1 MAGRRKKTD
10 GSQSDAVTGPAD
22 PQPVTLPEP
31 ESASAETGESARSVS
46 TNDDTFTVDASAETP
61 APEPALPAAEPEP
74 PVAEAAADPA
84 LTESSE
90 PSSAADPAETPP
102 EPVASEAS
110 DPSLASE
117 RVAEPAPP
125 PPVMAPQAP
134 PARSNPLLPILGGA
148 VAAFLGFVLAQAVPQ
163 GWPLGATPQQFAALE
178 AKLAEQDRKLAAL
191 TAPDPGLAD
200 RLAALEQRLDALP
213 AAGADP
219 AALDAL
225 RAEIVALRDAA
236 PPAPDLS
243 PLQAELDAL
252 KAELAAIPRES
263 GVAQEL
269 EAMKAAAEAER
280 AAAEA
285 RAEALRAEAESMRAR
300 AEAAARAAI
309 GQGVVL
315 RVQAALDTGGP
326 FDVALTDLGTAGIAV
341 PPELA
346 AHAEGVPTLAELQA
360 GFADAARAALAATA
374 KPGEGA
380 ALADRVTG
388 FLKAQTGLRST
399 APREGDSPDAVLSRA
414 EAALRA
420 GDLPA
425 TLAELDTLPPEATA
439 ALAEWRALADTRA
452 AAAAALAALAQDL
465 TAK

>member
-10 GSQSDAVTGPAD
+10 GSQSDAVTDPVD

-31 ESASAETGESARSVS
+31 DALQPVPGESAGDVS
-46 TNDDTFTVDASAETP
+46 INADTRAADEAAAADTAAAEPPAALPTAEPTAADPVPDTAPPAASDPDPAPEPQPDPAPVAADP
-61 APEPALPAAEPEP
+61 APEPARTPEP
-74 PVAEAAADPA
+74 APAPVM
-84 LTESSE
+84 
-90 PSSAADPAETPP
+90 
-102 EPVASEAS
+102 
-110 DPSLASE
+110 
-117 RVAEPAPP
+117 APP
-125 PPVMAPQAP
+125 PPRP
-134 PARSNPLLPILGGA
+134 PARGNPLLPILGGA

-163 GWPLGATPQQFAALE
+163 GWPLGASPQQFAALE
-178 AKLAEQDRKLAAL
+178 SKLAEQDRKLAAL
-191 TAPDPGLAD
+191 TAPDPALAD
-200 RLAALEQRLDALP
+200 RLAALEQRIDTLP
-213 AAGADP
+213 TAGADP

-225 RAEIVALRDAA
+225 RTEIAALRDAA
-236 PPAPDLS
+236 PPVADLG

-252 KAELAAIPRES
+252 KSELAAIPRES

-285 RAEALRAEAESMRAR
+285 RAEALRAEAESMRAG

-326 FDVALTDLGTAGIAV
+326 FDVALTDLGTAGITV
-341 PPELA
+341 PADLA

-374 KPGEGA
+374 KPDEGA
-380 ALADRVTG
+380 GLADRVTG

-439 ALAEWRALADTRA
+439 ALADWRALADTRA

>member
-1 MAGRRKKTD
+1 M
-10 GSQSDAVTGPAD
+10 
-22 PQPVTLPEP
+22 
-31 ESASAETGESARSVS
+31 
-46 TNDDTFTVDASAETP
+46 
-61 APEPALPAAEPEP
+61 
-74 PVAEAAADPA
+74 
-84 LTESSE
+84 
-90 PSSAADPAETPP
+90 
-102 EPVASEAS
+102 
-110 DPSLASE
+110 
-117 RVAEPAPP
+117 APP
-125 PPVMAPQAP
+125 PP
-134 PARSNPLLPILGGA
+134 PARTNPLLPIMGGA

-163 GWPLGATPQQFAALE
+163 GWPLEATTRQLTAFEQR
-178 AKLAEQDRKLAAL
+178 LADQDRKLAAL
-191 TAPDPGLAD
+191 AAPDPGLAD

-219 AALDAL
+219 ADLDAL
-225 RAEIVALRDAA
+225 RAEIATLRDVA

-285 RAEALRAEAESMRAR
+285 RAEALRAEAESMRAG

-326 FDVALTDLGTAGIAV
+326 FDVALTDLGTAGITV
-341 PPELA
+341 PPDLA

-360 GFADAARAALAATA
+360 GFADAARAALAATV
-374 KPGEGA
+374 KPGDGA
-380 ALADRVTG
+380 GLADRVAG

-414 EAALRA
+414 EAALRG

-439 ALAEWRALADTRA
+439 ALAGWRALADTRA

>member
-1 MAGRRKKTD
+1 MAGRRKKTEE
-10 GSQSDAVTGPAD
+10 SQSDAVTDPVD
-22 PQPVTLPEP
+22 PQPVSLPEP
-31 ESASAETGESARSVS
+31 SENPTHAGESPAEVS
-46 TNDDTFTVDASAETP
+46 TESDTRFANDVISADTLANDQAADQAAREPQPDRMADAQSAAQPDAEPDAAPAAQADTVPNATDPVPQPVAP
-61 APEPALPAAEPEP
+61 APVAASRP
-74 PVAEAAADPA
+74 P
-84 LTESSE
+84 
-90 PSSAADPAETPP
+90 
-102 EPVASEAS
+102 
-110 DPSLASE
+110 
-117 RVAEPAPP
+117 
-125 PPVMAPQAP
+125 P
-134 PARSNPLLPILGGA
+134 PARSNPLLPLLGGA
-148 VAAFLGFVLAQAVPQ
+148 VAAFFGFVLAQAIPQ

-178 AKLAEQDRKLAAL
+178 SKLAEQDRKLAAL
-191 TAPDPGLAD
+191 AAPDPGLAD
-200 RLAALEQRLDALP
+200 RLAALEQRLDTLP
-213 AAGADP
+213 AAGAGP

-225 RAEIVALRDAA
+225 RAEIAALRDAA
-236 PPAPDLS
+236 PAAPDLS

-280 AAAEA
+280 AASEA
-285 RAEALRAEAESMRAR
+285 RAEALRAEAESMRAG

-341 PPELA
+341 PPDLA
-346 AHAEGVPTLAELQA
+346 AHATGVPTLAELQA
-360 GFADAARAALAATA
+360 GFAEAARAALAATA
-374 KPGEGA
+374 KPAEGA
-380 ALADRVTG
+380 GLADRMTG

-399 APREGDSPDAVLSRA
+399 APREGGTPDAVLSRA

-439 ALAEWRALADTRA
+439 ALAGWRALADTRA

>member
-10 GSQSDAVTGPAD
+10 GSQSDAVTDPAD

-31 ESASAETGESARSVS
+31 DVSQPVSGESAGDVS
-46 TNDDTFTVDASAETP
+46 TNSDTHVGDEAAAADTAAAEPTAAESAPDAAPPTAPDPDP
-61 APEPALPAAEPEP
+61 APEPQPDPA
-74 PVAEAAADPA
+74 PVAADPA
-84 LTESSE
+84 
-90 PSSAADPAETPP
+90 P
-102 EPVASEAS
+102 EP
-110 DPSLASE
+110 E
-117 RVAEPAPP
+117 RTPEPAPAPVMAPP
-125 PPVMAPQAP
+125 PPP
-134 PARSNPLLPILGGA
+134 PARGNPLLPILGGA
-148 VAAFLGFVLAQAVPQ
+148 VAAFIGFVLAQAVPQ

-178 AKLAEQDRKLAAL
+178 SKLAEQDRKLAAL
-191 TAPDPGLAD
+191 TAPDPALAD
-200 RLAALEQRLDALP
+200 RLAALEQRLDAMP

-225 RAEIVALRDAA
+225 RAEIAALRDAA
-236 PPAPDLS
+236 PPVADLG

-252 KAELAAIPRES
+252 KSELAAIPRES

-285 RAEALRAEAESMRAR
+285 RAEALRAEAESMRAG

>member
-10 GSQSDAVTGPAD
+10 GSQSDAVTDPVD

-31 ESASAETGESARSVS
+31 DAPQPVSRESAGDVSSNSDTRAADEAAAADTAAAEPPAADAAT
-46 TNDDTFTVDASAETP
+46 DTAPAAAPDPDP
-61 APEPALPAAEPEP
+61 APEPQPDPA
-74 PVAEAAADPA
+74 PVAADPA
-84 LTESSE
+84 
-90 PSSAADPAETPP
+90 P
-102 EPVASEAS
+102 EPGRI
-110 DPSLASE
+110 P
-117 RVAEPAPP
+117 EPAPAPVMAPP
-125 PPVMAPQAP
+125 PP
-134 PARSNPLLPILGGA
+134 PARGNPLLPILGGA
-148 VAAFLGFVLAQAVPQ
+148 VAAFFGFVLAQAVPQ

-178 AKLAEQDRKLAAL
+178 AKLAEQDRKLATL
-191 TAPDPGLAD
+191 TAPDPALAD
-200 RLAALEQRLDALP
+200 RLAALEQRLDTLP

-225 RAEIVALRDAA
+225 RAEIAALRDAA
-236 PPAPDLS
+236 PPVADLGA
-243 PLQAELDAL
+243 LQAELDAL

-285 RAEALRAEAESMRAR
+285 RAEALRAEAESMRAG

-315 RVQAALDTGGP
+315 RVQAALDAGGP

-341 PPELA
+341 PPDLA

-374 KPGEGA
+374 RPGEGA
-380 ALADRVTG
+380 GLADRVTG

-399 APREGDSPDAVLSRA
+399 APREGGSPDAVLSRA

-425 TLAELDTLPPEATA
+425 TLAELDTLPPEASA
-439 ALAEWRALADTRA
+439 ALADWRALADTRA

-465 TAK
+465 TAN

>member
-10 GSQSDAVTGPAD
+10 GSQSDGVTDPVD

-31 ESASAETGESARSVS
+31 DAPPPVSGESAAEMSDKS
-46 TNDDTFTVDASAETP
+46 DTRAANEAAAADSAAAEPHAAEAASDAAPSAAPDPDP
-61 APEPALPAAEPEP
+61 APEPQPDPA
-74 PVAEAAADPA
+74 PVAADPA
-84 LTESSE
+84 
-90 PSSAADPAETPP
+90 P
-102 EPVASEAS
+102 EP
-110 DPSLASE
+110 E
-117 RVAEPAPP
+117 RTPEPAPAPVMAPP
-125 PPVMAPQAP
+125 PPP
-134 PARSNPLLPILGGA
+134 PARGNPLLPILGGA
-148 VAAFLGFVLAQAVPQ
+148 VAAFIGFVLAQAVPQ

-178 AKLAEQDRKLAAL
+178 SKLAEQDRKLAAL
-191 TAPDPGLAD
+191 TAPDPALAD
-200 RLAALEQRLDALP
+200 RLAVLEQRIDTLP
-213 AAGADP
+213 AASADP

-225 RAEIVALRDAA
+225 RAEIAALRDAA
-236 PPAPDLS
+236 PPVADLG

-252 KAELAAIPRES
+252 KSELAAIPRES

-285 RAEALRAEAESMRAR
+285 RAEALRAEAESMRAG

-341 PPELA
+341 PAELA

-374 KPGEGA
+374 KPDEGA
-380 ALADRVTG
+380 GLADRVTG

-414 EAALRA
+414 EAALRG

-425 TLAELDTLPPEATA
+425 TLAELDTLPPEAGA
-439 ALAEWRALADTRA
+439 ALAGWRALADTRA

>member
-10 GSQSDAVTGPAD
+10 GSQSDAVTDPVD

-31 ESASAETGESARSVS
+31 DAVPPASGESTADVS
-46 TNDDTFTVDASAETP
+46 INADTRALDDAVAADT
-61 APEPALPAAEPEP
+61 AP
-74 PVAEAAADPA
+74 AEAPATEPTATAAPATEPTAADPA
-84 LTESSE
+84 
-90 PSSAADPAETPP
+90 PDAAPSAAPETDPAPDPQPDPAPVAADSAP
-102 EPVASEAS
+102 EP
-110 DPSLASE
+110 
-117 RVAEPAPP
+117 EPAPA
-125 PPVMAPQAP
+125 PVMAPPPP

-148 VAAFLGFVLAQAVPQ
+148 VAAFIGFVLAQAVPQ

-178 AKLAEQDRKLAAL
+178 SKLAEQDRKLASL
-191 TAPDPGLAD
+191 TAPDPALAD
-200 RLAALEQRLDALP
+200 RLAVLEQRLDALP

-225 RAEIVALRDAA
+225 RAEIAALRDAA

-285 RAEALRAEAESMRAR
+285 RAEALRAEAESMRAG

-326 FDVALTDLGTAGIAV
+326 FDVALTDLGTAGITV
-341 PPELA
+341 PADLA

-374 KPGEGA
+374 RPGEGA

-399 APREGDSPDAVLSRA
+399 APREGGSPDAVLSRA
-414 EAALRA
+414 EAALRG

>member
-1 MAGRRKKTD
+1 M
-10 GSQSDAVTGPAD
+10 
-22 PQPVTLPEP
+22 
-31 ESASAETGESARSVS
+31 
-46 TNDDTFTVDASAETP
+46 
-61 APEPALPAAEPEP
+61 
-74 PVAEAAADPA
+74 
-84 LTESSE
+84 
-90 PSSAADPAETPP
+90 
-102 EPVASEAS
+102 
-110 DPSLASE
+110 
-117 RVAEPAPP
+117 APP
-125 PPVMAPQAP
+125 PPPP
-134 PARSNPLLPILGGA
+134 PARSNPLLPVLGGA
-148 VAAFLGFVLAQAVPQ
+148 VAAFLGFVLAQAIPQ

-178 AKLAEQDRKLAAL
+178 ARLAEQDRKLAAL
-191 TAPDPGLAD
+191 AAPDPGLAD
-200 RLAALEQRLDALP
+200 RLAALEQRLDTLP

-219 AALDAL
+219 AALEAL
-225 RAEIVALRDAA
+225 RAEIAALRDAA
-236 PPAPDLS
+236 PAAPDLS

-285 RAEALRAEAESMRAR
+285 RAEALRAEAESMRAG

-326 FDVALTDLGTAGIAV
+326 FDVALTDLGTAGITV
-341 PPELA
+341 PPDLA
-346 AHAEGVPTLAELQA
+346 AHATGVPTLAELQA

-374 KPGEGA
+374 KPDQGA
-380 ALADRVTG
+380 GLADRVTG

-399 APREGDSPDAVLSRA
+399 APREGGSPDAVLSRA